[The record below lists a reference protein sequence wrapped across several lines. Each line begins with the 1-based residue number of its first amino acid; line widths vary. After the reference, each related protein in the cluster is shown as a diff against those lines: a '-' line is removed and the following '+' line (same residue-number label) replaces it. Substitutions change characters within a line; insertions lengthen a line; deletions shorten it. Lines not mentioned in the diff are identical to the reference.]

1 MKEIKYRAFRANP
14 NPVMYYFTLENLIF
28 SRFNKQPL
36 IDFELV
42 RETTMRYTGLKDKYG
57 KEIYEGDILTSNQYP
72 FQDDGKYNYHGVVE
86 WGDEYGAFFLTKRL
100 VNSEKRGISH
110 GISETLMDYDMAS
123 FEVIG
128 NIYEKPD
135 LLEGHSHVPSV

>member
-1 MKEIKYRAFRANP
+1 MREIKMKFWDTKDHKWLKAGSSILG
-14 NPVMYYFTLENLIF
+14 TIF
-28 SRFNKQPL
+28 YWKTNQEVSL
-36 IDFELV
+36 IDDRFKPV
-42 RETTMRYTGLKDKYG
+42 FYTGLKDKYG
-57 KEIYEGDILTSNQYP
+57 KEIYEEDILTSNQYP